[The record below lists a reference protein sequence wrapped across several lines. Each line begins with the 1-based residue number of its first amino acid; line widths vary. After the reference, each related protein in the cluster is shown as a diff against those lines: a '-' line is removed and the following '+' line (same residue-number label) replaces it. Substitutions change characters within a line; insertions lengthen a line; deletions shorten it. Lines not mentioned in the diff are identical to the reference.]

1 MKSTNIR
8 FVENR
13 HVFYIISVILVIAS
27 FVLLFTKGLNYG
39 IDFKGGNILH
49 VTFEKDTNENE
60 IRGVFKKISE
70 SNKLNLAVDHIMI
83 QNVASGIKEREYII
97 QYPATSKDSIE
108 ANTINEKI
116 MSGLYL
122 EIAYSKDNLE
132 VAYIGPTIGD
142 EMKEKGFIA
151 ALLSCIGILLY
162 LAYRF
167 DFASSAGVVLAVVHD
182 LIVSLGFV
190 SLLGIEF
197 DTTVLVAL
205 LTLLGSSVNDSI
217 VIFDR
222 VRENSRISKNG
233 TAYIDIVN
241 SSINQSLSRTLNTTI
256 TTLLALLALV
266 LYGGDSI
273 YGFSITLTFGS
284 IIGTYSSICI
294 ASTCVLDIFGKTKV
308 YKKAEGMVPVA
319 N

>member
-1 MKSTNIR
+1 MKTSNIAFVKNR
-8 FVENR
+8 FMSYV
-13 HVFYIISVILVIAS
+13 VSGILVIAS

-39 IDFKGGNILH
+39 IDFKGGNIIH
-49 VTFEKDTNENE
+49 VTFDKVSNETE
-60 IRGVFKKISE
+60 IREVFKKISE
-70 SNKLNLAVDHIMI
+70 TNNLNFAADRITI
-83 QNVASGIKEREYII
+83 QNVSSGIKDREFII
-97 QYPATSKDSIE
+97 QYPTTSKDSIE

-116 MSGLYL
+116 MSGLNTEL
-122 EIAYSKDNLE
+122 PYSKDNLE
-132 VAYIGPTIGD
+132 VSYIGPTIGD

-167 DFASSAGVVLAVVHD
+167 DFASSVGVVLAVGHD
-182 LIVSLGFV
+182 LIVSLGFI
-190 SLLGIEF
+190 SLLSIEF

-222 VRENSRISKNG
+222 IRENTRISKNG
-233 TAYIDIVN
+233 TTFIDIVN

-256 TTLLALLALV
+256 TTLLALGALV
-266 LYGGDSI
+266 AYGGDPI
-273 YGFSITLTFGS
+273 YGFSITLTFGC

-294 ASTCVLDIFGKTKV
+294 ASTCVLDIFKKEKAV
-308 YKKAEGMVPVA
+308 KKAEEMVA
-319 N
+319 A